1 MSQETPSSGP
11 VQEDFLT
18 GQVLKNSSPMGK
30 GLGQSL

>member
-1 MSQETPSSGP
+1 MSHETLSSGP
-11 VQEDFLT
+11 GQEDFLA